1 MKNLLKPF
9 LILLVAGIVTY
20 ELTNLSFWLMTQ
32 PNSLLFYLGLSIL
45 STTFF
50 FVGWGVGEFGK
61 KLYLKFKNKSE
72 DLK

>member
-9 LILLVAGIVTY
+9 LTLLVAGIVAF
-20 ELTNLSFWLMTQ
+20 ESTNLSFWLMTQ
-32 PNSLLFYLGLSIL
+32 PNSFLFYLGLFIL

-61 KLYLKFKNKSE
+61 RLYLKFKNKSE